1 MIKREIF
8 IGFAVGLL
16 CNALGALLAI
26 LLLSKYS
33 IAESWAA
40 AKQEGHLGSLLAL
53 GALLNLL
60 AFFLF
65 LKMKMDYRARG
76 VIIATMITGIYIV
89 IYKLL

>member
-1 MIKREIF
+1 MIKKEIF
-8 IGFAVGLL
+8 IGFVLGLL
-16 CNALGALLAI
+16 SNALGTLLAI

-60 AFFLF
+60 VFFLF
-65 LKMKMDYRARG
+65 LKMKKDYRARG
-76 VIIATMITGIYIV
+76 VIIATMLTGIYIV